1 MRKCHRRPVC
11 MLKPLRGVPAR
22 GTHAAV
28 GCVSIMEADMKRWN
42 AWLGAALICA
52 QVQASDNSGPGGGKP
67 MRVATS
73 EPDVRV
79 LEQSIAEARARI
91 AEAQARF
98 AMLQERERALENA
111 METPEDLMRPLSQR
125 FRDLARWGLL
135 DSEGLALHCYGLAQ
149 ARRRLGNREP
159 PPPARKCCY
168 MRLWLSDPILR
179 GWVALPSVV
188 SDLNRLSWK
197 FRRDAVKRQGKA
209 GREHVT
215 REYVKAVS
223 ECLNEVGPLLCD
235 VDAIVALKSADF
247 EAFRRELGHIYFNLE
262 VITSVPL
269 AATYGYDRRLLKR
282 LLSDEQTAAV
292 LYIAWLHKDEDAAQW
307 SEEDPETTADYTE
320 RPSIPSEGDL
330 WDVAAQEYPGLQDGT
345 AAHRTPA
352 TWLLRALYRR
362 DETPLRAVRI
372 LKRVDVLLSQGKL
385 EKGGV
390 LSILECSPAALDG
403 LYQPIAAQRRKDLG
417 SQEFGPDNEDLWL
430 SPAIRL
436 MQARGVEADRVRDFV
451 RTHNAASAE
460 LEGVSSQPTL
470 GHSNPLSLEALR
482 YCERGGLVPPPGG
495 APGEPVNVNVSAVS
509 LGGAS
514 SLHTLQA
521 TPGTKV
527 AVYLPSSSPVK

>member
-1 MRKCHRRPVC
+1 
-11 MLKPLRGVPAR
+11 
-22 GTHAAV
+22 
-28 GCVSIMEADMKRWN
+28 MKRWN

-67 MRVATS
+67 MQVATS
-73 EPDVRV
+73 EPDMLRELEQSNRV
-79 LEQSIAEARARI
+79 LEQSIAEY
-91 AEAQARF
+91 QARL
-98 AMLQERERALENA
+98 AMLQERQRALENA
-111 METPEDLMRPLSQR
+111 METPEDLMRPLNQR
-125 FRDLARWGLL
+125 FRDFGRLAFL
-135 DSEGLALHCYGLAQ
+135 DTEVMALHCYGVGQAIERLA
-149 ARRRLGNREP
+149 NREP

-223 ECLNEVGPLLCD
+223 ECLEEVGPLLCD

-292 LYIAWLHKDEDAAQW
+292 LYIAWRNKDEDAAQW

-362 DETPLRAVRI
+362 DDTPLRAVRI

-417 SQEFGPDNEDLWL
+417 SQEFGPDNENLWL

-436 MQARGVEADRVRDFV
+436 MRARGVEADRVRAFV

-460 LEGVSSQPTL
+460 LEGISSQPTL
-470 GHSNPLSLEALR
+470 GHSNPLSEALR
-482 YCERGGLVPPPGG
+482 YCDWRGLLPPPGG
-495 APGEPVNVNVSAVS
+495 APGEPVNVNVSSAVS
-509 LGGAS
+509 LGGES
-514 SLHTLQA
+514 SLNTLHT

-527 AVYLPSSSPVK
+527 VCLPPSSPVK